1 MPSIVSGLAA
11 HLLRITTTP
20 AGESTLP
27 TWIVV
32 SLATLAGIQPPQGSK
47 PGSINESLV
56 WRAVTAY
63 QAATGRRG
71 QASVAAAWQKASDG
85 TQAVLVLPQPQD
97 EMQRQALLKLES
109 LVQSTTINHPRL
121 APVFQTAFSQGYPYV
136 AARLGQSAEALTKR
150 FGLPMDPEQALRMTQ
165 QVAEALEYAH
175 HRGLIHGSLGLDDI
189 LVTDS
194 GQLTVLGVGVE
205 QLRHLLEPQGPAN
218 VSTLASPEVVA
229 GEEADARA
237 DVFAVGALLYVLLT
251 GKMPAAGKPV
261 ALSQDIPAVPPAVD
275 AVLTKSLAAD
285 PGDRYPDIFEMS
297 RDLRMA
303 IHSPRS
309 STKRM
314 APAKAAVKA
323 AGSTAPPAG
332 GPAKVVSH
340 LLPAISGFPESL
352 PMPVVDVAV
361 FDQPLEMPE
370 VASVEAVVMPIA
382 PSMPKVDWN
391 GLLRPVDLSTYGGLT
406 IEIPHDPGLVLPI
419 DPMLAAIQAVRAV
432 ESRPPSR
439 KKPVP
444 QPAPA
449 AAKGT
454 AATSQATQPQPS
466 SKPKRK
472 SKQ

>member
-1 MPSIVSGLAA
+1 MPSTVSGLAA

-27 TWIVV
+27 TWILVP
-32 SLATLAGIQPPQGSK
+32 LASVAGVQPPQGSK
-47 PGSINESLV
+47 PGSINEGLV

-63 QAATGRRG
+63 QAATSHRG
-71 QASVAAAWQKASDG
+71 QASAAAAWQKAPDG

-97 EMQRQALLKLES
+97 EIQRQALLKLER

-150 FGLPMDPEQALRMTQ
+150 FGLPMDPEQALRITQ

-205 QLRHLLEPQGPAN
+205 QLRHLIEPQGPAN
-218 VSTLASPEVVA
+218 VSTLAPPEVVA
-229 GEEADARA
+229 GEEPDARA
-237 DVFAVGALLYVLLT
+237 DVFAVGALLYILLT
-251 GKMPAAGKPV
+251 GKMPAVGKPV
-261 ALSQDIPAVPPAVD
+261 ALSQDLPAVPPAVD

-285 PGDRYPDIFEMS
+285 PADRYPDLFEMS

-309 STKRM
+309 STKRV
-314 APAKAAVKA
+314 APAKSAAKA
-323 AGSTAPPAG
+323 MGPTAPSTAGRAEATRQP
-332 GPAKVVSH
+332 
-340 LLPAISGFPESL
+340 LPTISGFPESL
-352 PMPVVDVAV
+352 PMPVVDMAV
-361 FDQPLEMPE
+361 FEQPLEMPE
-370 VASVEAVVMPIA
+370 VASVEAVVMPVA

-391 GLLRPVDLSTYGGLT
+391 DLLRPVDLSAYGGLT

-419 DPMLAAIQAVRAV
+419 DPMLAAVQAVHAV
-432 ESRPPSR
+432 ENRPPGR

-444 QPAPA
+444 QQKPPTP
-449 AAKGT
+449 KGT
-454 AATSQATQPQPS
+454 GSASQATQSQPS

-472 SKQ
+472 SK